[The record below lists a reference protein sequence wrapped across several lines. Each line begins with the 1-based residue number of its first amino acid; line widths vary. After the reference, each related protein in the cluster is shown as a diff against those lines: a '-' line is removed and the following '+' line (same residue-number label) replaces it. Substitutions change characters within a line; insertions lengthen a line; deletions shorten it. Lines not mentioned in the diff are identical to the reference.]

1 MEPKVVD
8 VIEIDGE
15 EEEILGIEGM
25 PLEYF
30 QAIENTLR
38 NSLQSG
44 SIRSFPLIN
53 TRITI
58 VGGAYSNKRTD

>member
-15 EEEILGIEGM
+15 EEEILGIESM

-30 QAIENTLR
+30 QTIENTLR
-38 NSLQSG
+38 NSL
-44 SIRSFPLIN
+44 
-53 TRITI
+53 
-58 VGGAYSNKRTD
+58 